1 MATWAE
7 SYNEYRDWLTG
18 QGIIFSFTGYLSE
31 DMLTT
36 LGNALKK
43 SMALSETNANV
54 AKRVFSVFVEQVQNI
69 IRYSSDRIAGTEPP
83 TEMSGGMVTVGVD
96 DDRFFVVCGNVVDA
110 ARAEPLRERLTH
122 LARLDKDQLKAYY
135 REKLREPPE
144 EESQG
149 ASIGLIEIARRSSEP
164 ISFDI
169 VWLDPEHNQAFFC
182 IKAFI

>member
-1 MATWAE
+1 MTSWAE
-7 SYNEYRDWLTG
+7 AYNDYRGWLTG

-36 LGNALKK
+36 LGGALKK
-43 SMALSETNANV
+43 RMALSETDANV

-69 IRYSSDRIAGTEPP
+69 IRYSADRLASQEPP
-83 TEMSGGMVTVGVD
+83 VEMSGGMVTVGVD
-96 DDRFFVVCGNVVDA
+96 DGRFFVVCGNVVNA
-110 ARAEPLRERLTH
+110 ARAAPLRERLTH
-122 LARLDKDQLKAYY
+122 LASLDKDQLKAYY

-164 ISFDI
+164 IEFGI
-169 VWLDPEHNQAFFC
+169 VWLEPDETRAFFC